1 MSQQTSESLSFRAY
15 SKTTVQLGEKLIIK
29 FNFKVIIKLEIESY
43 TFPNNSWVREK
54 YKNGNA
60 KILRID

>member
-1 MSQQTSESLSFRAY
+1 M
-15 SKTTVQLGEKLIIK
+15 QLGEKLIIK

-54 YKNGNA
+54 YENGNA
-60 KILRID
+60 KILGIDW